1 MHPVDA
7 QLIQDHGDV
16 SDDYETWVASN
27 GVDNFVKTEFT
38 CGNCFL
44 LALALH
50 YKTKWP
56 IKAKMVDGDVIH
68 CYVINNDGKAV
79 DIYGVRPTEQAPTRY
94 DSNMDEPFVVTDV
107 RPETPWPSNK
117 DYQWAEELVSNFPQ
131 HFGL

>member
-1 MHPVDA
+1 MHQVDT
-7 QLIQDHGDV
+7 QLINAHGDV
-16 SDDYETWVASN
+16 SESYETWVPAN
-27 GVDNFVKTEFT
+27 GIDNFVKTEFT

-56 IKAKMVDGDVIH
+56 IKAKMSGSDVIH
-68 CYVINNDGKAV
+68 CYVLNDEGKAV

-94 DSNMDEPFVVTDV
+94 DSELEENCKVIDV
-107 RPETPWPSNK
+107 RPETPWPANK
-117 DYQWAEELVSNFPQ
+117 DYQWAEELVATFPA